1 MKTLGNLL
9 WLLFGGLAT
18 ALEYLVASILMM
30 VTIIGIP
37 FGVQSMKMASLC
49 IWPFGA
55 DVRKKETPSGCLN
68 TAINILWFFVLILE
82 LLVLTD
88 KLSISGDYYM
98 YDKAY
103 VILFFQFRMIK
114 LKHHYAR
121 KEKLVKRKMAWIWHF
136 ALSIW
141 KT

>member
-68 TAINILWFFVLILE
+68 TAMNILWFFLGGIWIALTHFAFGIL
-82 LLVLTD
+82 
-88 KLSISGDYYM
+88 LSITIIGIPFG
-98 YDKAY
+98 KQH
-103 VILFFQFRMIK
+103 FK
-114 LKHHYAR
+114 LAG
-121 KEKLVKRKMAWIWHF
+121 I
-136 ALSIW
+136 AL
-141 KT
+141 TPFGREVVR